1 MPSHVILKIEAH
13 TRQGIKNEP
22 SKTCRRQP
30 LRSLIDMVC
39 LGRPGDFKFFKGC
52 LPQIL
57 LGQFLNALTRM
68 LLILKSVFQR

>member
-13 TRQGIKNEP
+13 TRQGIKNGP
-22 SKTCRRQP
+22 SKTCRREP

-39 LGRPGDFKFFKGC
+39 LGRPGDFKFFKGS

>member
-13 TRQGIKNEP
+13 TRQGIKNGP

-57 LGQFLNALTRM
+57 LGQFFNALTRM